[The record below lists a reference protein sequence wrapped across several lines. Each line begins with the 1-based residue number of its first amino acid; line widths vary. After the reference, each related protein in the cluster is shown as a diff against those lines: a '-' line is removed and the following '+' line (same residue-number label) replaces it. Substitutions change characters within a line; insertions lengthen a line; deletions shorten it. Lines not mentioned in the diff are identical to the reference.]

1 MKKNNLL
8 IIEIKNKNIGQISLE
23 FIKYKAYVIDIFIL
37 KEYRKKGIASIAL
50 KMSEQLLEKKAKI
63 ISIVKKNNWKSYKFF
78 ISNDY
83 KMIRNN
89 NLSWCLQKTI

>member
-1 MKKNNLL
+1 M

-63 ISIVKKNNWKSYKFF
+63 ISIVKKNNGKSYKFF